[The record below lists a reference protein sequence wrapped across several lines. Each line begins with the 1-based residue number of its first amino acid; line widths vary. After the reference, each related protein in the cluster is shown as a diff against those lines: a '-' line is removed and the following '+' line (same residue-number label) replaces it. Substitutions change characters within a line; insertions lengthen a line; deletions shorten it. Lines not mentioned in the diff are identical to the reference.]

1 MMSCRFPRI
10 ILLLIAAGLFAYAF
24 AAAQELSAL
33 APEPAAVVGT
43 VVDVN
48 GGVVPGATVILSR
61 SNPDQRLTTSSDGK
75 GFFQLPNVPP
85 GTDWHVTIRMHDFA
99 DWISKSIVLTPGQY
113 FLLTGVQLHPAMVEV
128 SVSALTREQ
137 VATEEVHAEEKQRI
151 LGVIPDFYVTYDP
164 RPVPLTVRLKFQL
177 AWKALT
183 DPVTIAGFVLNASFY
198 QAAHY
203 PDYRE
208 GLDGYGQRLGST
220 FAGGYANVLVAD
232 ALLPSLL
239 HQDPRFFY
247 QGTGT
252 TRSRLFHALS
262 NPILTYGD
270 NGRRQINFS
279 GIGGDLA
286 SGAVAYAYY
295 PSRQRD
301 GTLICKSALIGV
313 GGRIANGLL
322 QEFLVKRRA
331 SRGRVN

>member
-10 ILLLIAAGLFAYAF
+10 ILILIAAGLFAYAF

-151 LGVIPDFYVTYDP
+151 LGSSH
-164 RPVPLTVRLKFQL
+164 RSGNHRRLRSECL
-177 AWKALT
+177 VLPGGALSRLSRG
-183 DPVTIAGFVLNASFY
+183 AGWVWP
-198 QAAHY
+198 AAGI
-203 PDYRE
+203 DIRR
-208 GLDGYGQRLGST
+208 RLRKCSCRRRS
-220 FAGGYANVLVAD
+220 AA
-232 ALLPSLL
+232 LPSPSGPAILL
-239 HQDPRFFY
+239 
-247 QGTGT
+247 
-252 TRSRLFHALS
+252 S
-262 NPILTYGD
+262 GD
-270 NGRRQINFS
+270 GDYAVASAPCSLQSHPHLRRQRSPPDQLFRN
-279 GIGGDLA
+279 
-286 SGAVAYAYY
+286 
-295 PSRQRD
+295 
-301 GTLICKSALIGV
+301 
-313 GGRIANGLL
+313 
-322 QEFLVKRRA
+322 RR
-331 SRGRVN
+331 